1 MGLSG
6 VYFLDLSGLACV
18 GQGLEDLHVNEIALS
33 NLYLEP
39 VVNACDDLL
48 FDCHGSEVS
57 NSCAKLCNDL
67 VL

>member
-1 MGLSG
+1 MGLAG
-6 VYFLDLSGLACV
+6 VHFIDLRGLHSV
-18 GQGLEDLHVNEIALS
+18 REGFEDLHMNEIALS